1 MSIAFFLSDQGDL
14 IHVADSHIATV
25 IRDPQ
30 RFGLTTAEIEAA
42 YLRHGERIGIEGEAR
57 KELLLKVIS
66 QGWLRIRRYR
76 NHWSVTAQALAPAT
90 QELLRGWA
98 EKMLSGTHGFREQ
111 DRYLPVKVSTPEGE
125 VICTMRD
132 FADGSCHVYRV
143 NENDRIYTSKC
154 S

>member
-1 MSIAFFLSDQGDL
+1 MSIAFFLSDTGDL

-25 IRDPQ
+25 IREPQ
-30 RFGLTTAEIEAA
+30 RFGLTTAQIEAA

-76 NHWSVTAQALAPAT
+76 NHWSVTAQALTSAT

-111 DRYLPVKVSTPEGE
+111 DRYLPVKVSSSEIE
-125 VICTMRD
+125 AICAIGD
-132 FADGSCHVYRV
+132 LADGY
-143 NENDRIYTSKC
+143 C
-154 S
+154 SWTR